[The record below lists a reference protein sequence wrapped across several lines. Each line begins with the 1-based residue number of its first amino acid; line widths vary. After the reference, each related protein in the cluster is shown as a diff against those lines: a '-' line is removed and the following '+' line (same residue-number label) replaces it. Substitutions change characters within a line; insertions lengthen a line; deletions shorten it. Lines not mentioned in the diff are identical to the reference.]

1 MHGGIFMGYA
11 NNPVVET
18 NRYIKKNKTNVSKI
32 DTTSEPD
39 LLKERF

>member
-1 MHGGIFMGYA
+1 MGYA

-18 NRYIKKNKTNVSKI
+18 NRCYIKNNKTNVSKI